1 MTVALILAAGNGSRI
16 GTPKAQIEIDGE
28 RLVDRAVSMS
38 RQAGCQDVYVV
49 LGAWLGEVAGA
60 KIIINEN
67 WREGIGSS
75 LRAGLTHIS
84 STLEVE
90 SVIVCLVDLPGITA
104 EAVSQILLTPGEIV
118 MGTFGG
124 KPGHPVKFSRT
135 HWQEIMDGAVGDVG
149 AQAFLS
155 TRSDIVFVELDEW
168 ASGRDIDTHADLEF
182 FLK

>member
-16 GTPKAQIEIDGE
+16 GAPKAQIEIDGQ
-28 RLVDRAVSMS
+28 RLVDRAVTML
-38 RQAGCQDVYVV
+38 RRAGCQEVYVV

-60 KIIINEN
+60 EIIVNDN

-84 STLEVE
+84 SMPEVE
-90 SVIVCLVDLPGITA
+90 SVIVCPVDLPGITA
-104 EAVSQILLTPGEIV
+104 EAVRQILLTPGEIV
-118 MGTFGG
+118 RGTFDG

-135 HWQEIMDGAVGDVG
+135 HWRGIMDGAVGEVG
-149 AQAFLS
+149 AQTYLS